1 MVSSYARKLAEEKL
15 TGRRKAA
22 ALLITLGKQRSA
34 EVLRFMSDEDIERL
48 TWEISAMGELH
59 PDARRQVLEDFEEA
73 AVAHNVV
80 SIGGLEYAEELLR
93 LALGEDK
100 AHELVDR
107 LSATSPQVPFGFLR
121 HLNVSQLVNFLSNE
135 HPQTVAL
142 LLSFLHPDKAAQ
154 VLSALD
160 PDLASDVAR
169 RIATMERANPE
180 IVSEV
185 ESVLRRKLSS
195 VLQPARETQS
205 VGGIEVVVELLK
217 QSNRMT
223 EKTIIESLEVNEPE
237 LAEEIKKR
245 MFVFENISTLD
256 DRSIQRILREVEV
269 RDLGLALKATPEDV
283 KNCIMRNMS
292 QRAATMLKEDME
304 ASGPVR
310 LRQVEEAQARV
321 VEVIRRL
328 DDSEEIVI
336 SRGGDDE
343 LVA

>member
-1 MVSSYARKLAEEKL
+1 VSSFRKNTEERL

-22 ALLITLGKQRSA
+22 ALLITLGKDRSA
-34 EVLRFMSDEDIERL
+34 EVLRHMNDEDIERL
-48 TWEISAMGELH
+48 TWEISALGELH
-59 PDARRQVLEDFEEA
+59 SELRHQVIEEFEQA
-73 AVAHNVV
+73 AMAQDVI
-80 SIGGLEYAEELLR
+80 SLGGLEYAEELLR

-107 LSATSPQVPFGFLR
+107 LSATSPTVPFGFLR
-121 HLNVSQLVNFLSNE
+121 HLNISQLVNFLSNE

-154 VLSALD
+154 VLSALE
-160 PDLASDVAR
+160 PNVAADVAMR
-169 RIATMERANPE
+169 VATMERANPD
-180 IVSEV
+180 IVNEV

-195 VLQPARETQS
+195 VLQPARETQNI
-205 VGGIEVVVELLK
+205 GGIEVLVELLK
-217 QSNRMT
+217 KSNRTT
-223 EKTIIESLEVNEPE
+223 EKTIIETLEEDEPE
-237 LAEEIKKR
+237 LADQIKKR

-256 DRSIQRILREVEV
+256 DRSIQRILREIEV
-269 RDLGLALKATPEDV
+269 RDLGLALKATPDEV
-283 KNCIMRNMS
+283 RECITRNMS
-292 QRAATMLKEDME
+292 QRAAAMLKEDME

-310 LRQVEEAQARV
+310 LRQVEEAQARI

-328 DDSEEIVI
+328 DDAEEIVI